1 MGSHMG
7 MGAKTEALGKQLLC
21 ATSPFLAKRQLPIE
35 HHQDIN
41 PLVLYSILVGT
52 HYSLV
57 SDLWPETERQKGT
70 H

>member
-7 MGAKTEALGKQLLC
+7 MGANTEALGKQLLC

-41 PLVLYSILVGT
+41 PLVLYSRD
-52 HYSLV
+52 SLLISFLFV
-57 SDLWPETERQKGT
+57 AN
-70 H
+70 